1 MPITNHRYG
10 VRTSKSC
17 SRKSQITCNKIIHF
31 QSPQNHTTLHQ
42 KMIVA
47 HVLRKSSSSMLAS
60 TRRWHIYLSIY
71 LSMQQS
77 NFTKL
82 HDCNFN
88 SIWRMCKRGD
98 MLRCLPNCV
107 LLASQRSSQ
116 PCVCIAKP
124 STWDVET
131 CQRFFWGGN
140 MYHQYGRPIHVHKL
154 HCIIPKRV

>member
-1 MPITNHRYG
+1 MFKKVTNH
-10 VRTSKSC
+10 V
-17 SRKSQITCNKIIHF
+17 Q
-31 QSPQNHTTLHQ
+31 QNHTFSKSPKPYHPPPKDDRSPCTKKKLFLNACFHKTL
-42 KMIVA
+42 A
-47 HVLRKSSSSMLAS
+47 
-60 TRRWHIYLSIY
+60 YLSIY

-82 HDCNFN
+82 HDCNLN